1 MFNALSTGVTGFIG
15 AGVKAAKDT
24 IPTIPNPIGGGDK
37 DEEDEMNALE
47 AAANAKNPRPPPRSN
62 EGDDE
67 DDRASVA
74 SSGATSGAD
83 SPVSGAPSI
92 SRVRIAICTSYLY
105 MFMSRSGFTE
115 GLNARRNAALYV
127 NGR

>member
-24 IPTIPNPIGGGDK
+24 IPTIPNPIGGGEK
-37 DEEDEMNALE
+37 DEDDEMNALE

-62 EGDDE
+62 EGDEE
-67 DDRASVA
+67 DDRTSVA

-83 SPVSGAPSI
+83 SPVSGNLPIYNESPSQ
-92 SRVRIAICTSYLY
+92 
-105 MFMSRSGFTE
+105 
-115 GLNARRNAALYV
+115 YV
-127 NGR
+127 NLWGPSPWPLRNRVM

>member
-24 IPTIPNPIGGGDK
+24 MPTIPNPMGGGDK

-47 AAANAKNPRPPPRSN
+47 AAANAKNPRPPPKS
-62 EGDDE
+62 EDEE

-83 SPVSGAPSI
+83 SPVSGTRVSRNVPSPVLRPPNVI
-92 SRVRIAICTSYLY
+92 KENVDLNVRLVCPQ
-105 MFMSRSGFTE
+105 RDH
-115 GLNARRNAALYV
+115 R
-127 NGR
+127 